1 MTIEKVGQSFTSL
14 AGFDL
19 YVFMVCLIAFISTF
33 GVLGLL
39 LFIII
44 KQELKAIKHGI
55 YDEQLI
61 REHMDGIDKSFKP
74 TTIVYLVFSV
84 LTVAALVLMAW
95 TFSIRFSDPMVTG
108 PGSVPRVVLSDS
120 MSKKRPS
127 NKYLEEYG
135 LDDQFETFDLI
146 FTEEI
151 PGEFELELYDIVVYE
166 HKEGELLVHRIVGI
180 EEPNEKHPDHRLFE
194 LRGDAV
200 VFSDEYSVEY
210 SQMRSIYRG
219 EHIKYV
225 GSFVH
230 FMQSPPGYI
239 CIMLMVVGFVLS
251 PIIDIVLKVAKK
263 KRLIKLGYYL

>member
-1 MTIEKVGQSFTSL
+1 MTIEKVGASFANL

-19 YVFMVCLIAFISTF
+19 YVFMVCLVAFLSTF
-33 GVLGLL
+33 GGLGLL

-44 KQELKAIKHGI
+44 KQELKCIKHGL
-55 YDEQLI
+55 YDEQLV

-74 TTIVYLVFSV
+74 STIVYLIFSV
-84 LTVAALVLMAW
+84 LTIIAVVLLTW

-120 MSKKRPS
+120 MSKARPS
-127 NKYLEEYG
+127 NKYLEENG
-135 LDDQFETFDLI
+135 LEDQFQTFDLI
-146 FTEEI
+146 FTEEL

-166 HKEGELLVHRIVGI
+166 HKEGELVVHRIVGI

-200 VFSDEYSVEY
+200 VFSDDLLVEY

-219 EHIKYV
+219 ERIQYV

-230 FMQSPPGYI
+230 FMQSPAGYI
-239 CIMLMVVGFVLS
+239 CIMLMVVGFILS
-251 PIIDIVLKVAKK
+251 PVVDIIFKVSKK